1 MTTPNLVTLIILD
14 GFGIAPP
21 RRGNAISLAN
31 IPFFDKLVT
40 TYPTMAL
47 QSSGEMVGLPWG
59 EMGNSEV
66 GHLSLGTGR
75 IVYQYFPRITK
86 AVADG
91 SFYKNEAFLK
101 VIQHIKKNKST
112 LHLMGLVSDGGV
124 HSSSEHLYAL
134 LELCKGSGLK
144 KVFVHAFLDGRDA
157 PRDSAED
164 FIQQLQKRIGELG
177 IGKIASLSGRYYA
190 MDRDNRW
197 DRVEKAYFAIS
208 EGESENKRE
217 DPIKAIRESYAKEV
231 YDEEFYPTVITENG
245 QPVSKVEENDGIIF
259 FNFRPDRARQLTK
272 TFILPG
278 FEKIKRPRTFR
289 NLFFVTMTKYEKDLP
304 VGAIAFPPEEINS
317 PLAKVISDQGLK
329 QLHIA
334 ETEKYP
340 HVTFFFNG
348 GKESAFPGEDRAL
361 VSSPHVSSYDQ
372 KPAMSSRGIKEKVV
386 QGILSG
392 QYQLIVANFANADMV
407 GHTGNLKATV
417 QAVESIDNCL
427 KEVVEASLDKGG
439 VAIIT
444 ADHGNAEEV
453 MNAQTGEINKEHSNN
468 PVPFVLIGKNWEGQ
482 SILSSRDLS
491 VLHPMGIL
499 ADVSPTILKIMG
511 IEKPAEM
518 TGRSLI

>member
-1 MTTPNLVTLIILD
+1 MTPHFVTLIIID

-21 RRGNAISLAN
+21 RRGNAVSLAN
-31 IPFFDKLVT
+31 TPFFDKLVT

-86 AVADG
+86 AIADG
-91 SFYKNEAFLK
+91 SFFKKDAFLK
-101 VIQHIKKNKST
+101 VIQHVKKNKSA

-134 LELCKGSGLK
+134 LELCKDSGLE

-164 FIQQLQKRIGELG
+164 FIQQLLKRIGELR

-190 MDRDNRW
+190 MDRDNHW
-197 DRVEKAYFAIS
+197 DRVAKAYWAIS
-208 EGESENKRE
+208 EGESKSKVE
-217 DPIKAIRESYAKEV
+217 DPVKAIRESYAQEV
-231 YDEEFYPTVITENG
+231 YDEEFPPAVITENG
-245 QPVSKVEENDGIIF
+245 QPVCKVEENDGIIF

-278 FEKIKRPRTFR
+278 FEKIKRPRAFR
-289 NLFFVTMTKYEKDLP
+289 NLFFVSMTEYEKDLP
-304 VGAIAFPPEEINS
+304 VGAVAFPPEEINYS
-317 PLAKVISDQGLK
+317 LAKVISDRGLK

-348 GKESAFPGEDRAL
+348 GKENAFTGEDRAL
-361 VSSPHVSSYDQ
+361 VSSPNVSSYDQ
-372 KPAMSSRGIKEKVV
+372 KPEMSSRELKEKIVA
-386 QGILSG
+386 GILNE

-417 QAVESIDNCL
+417 QAVESIDSCL
-427 KEVVEASLDKGG
+427 KEIVEATLDKGG

-453 MNAQTGEINKEHSNN
+453 MKAQTGEIDKEHSNN

-482 SILSSRDLS
+482 NTLNSRDLS
-491 VLHPMGIL
+491 VLRPMGIL
-499 ADVSPTILKIMG
+499 ADVAPTILKIMG
-511 IEKPAEM
+511 IAKPAEM

>member
-1 MTTPNLVTLIILD
+1 M
-14 GFGIAPP
+14 
-21 RRGNAISLAN
+21 
-31 IPFFDKLVT
+31 
-40 TYPTMAL
+40 
-47 QSSGEMVGLPWG
+47 
-59 EMGNSEV
+59 
-66 GHLSLGTGR
+66 
-75 IVYQYFPRITK
+75 
-86 AVADG
+86 
-91 SFYKNEAFLK
+91 
-101 VIQHIKKNKST
+101 
-112 LHLMGLVSDGGV
+112 
-124 HSSSEHLYAL
+124 
-134 LELCKGSGLK
+134 
-144 KVFVHAFLDGRDA
+144 
-157 PRDSAED
+157 
-164 FIQQLQKRIGELG
+164 
-177 IGKIASLSGRYYA
+177 
-190 MDRDNRW
+190 
-197 DRVEKAYFAIS
+197 
-208 EGESENKRE
+208 
-217 DPIKAIRESYAKEV
+217 
-231 YDEEFYPTVITENG
+231 
-245 QPVSKVEENDGIIF
+245 
-259 FNFRPDRARQLTK
+259 
-272 TFILPG
+272 
-278 FEKIKRPRTFR
+278 
-289 NLFFVTMTKYEKDLP
+289 
-304 VGAIAFPPEEINS
+304 GAIAFPPEEINS

>member
-1 MTTPNLVTLIILD
+1 MTSNFVTLIILD

-31 IPFFDKLVT
+31 TPFLDRLVT
-40 TYPTMAL
+40 TFPTMAL

-86 AVADG
+86 AIADG
-91 SFYKNEAFLK
+91 SFYKNEAFMK
-101 VIQHIKKNKST
+101 AVQYVKKNNSA

-134 LELCKGSGLK
+134 LEMCKDNELK
-144 KVFVHAFLDGRDA
+144 TVFIHAFLDGRDA

-164 FIQQLQKRIGELG
+164 FIQQLQKRITELRVS
-177 IGKIASLSGRYYA
+177 KIATISGRYYA

-197 DRVEKAYFAIS
+197 DRIEKAYLAIT
-208 EGESENKRE
+208 EGESEIKAD
-217 DPIKAIRESYAKEV
+217 DPIKAIKASYEKEV
-231 YDEEFYPTVITENG
+231 FDEELFPTVITENEN
-245 QPVSKVEENDGIIF
+245 PVAKVNDNDGIIF

-272 TFILPG
+272 SFVLPG
-278 FEKIKRPRTFR
+278 FEKIRRPRELK
-289 NLFFVTMTKYEKDLP
+289 NIFFVSMAEYEKDLP
-304 VGAIAFPPEEINS
+304 VGAIAFPPEQIGS
-317 PLAKVISDQGLK
+317 PLAKIISDQGFG

-348 GKESAFPGEDRAL
+348 GKENAFPGEDRIL
-361 VSSPHVSSYDQ
+361 VPSPHVSSYDQ
-372 KPAMSSRGIKEKVV
+372 KPEMSCREIKERTVQEILKDKYKFIVV
-386 QGILSG
+386 
-392 QYQLIVANFANADMV
+392 NFANADMV

-417 QAVESIDNCL
+417 KAVEMIDTCL
-427 KEVVEASLDKGG
+427 KEIVEATVDKGG
-439 VAIIT
+439 VVIIT

-453 MNAQTGEINKEHSNN
+453 MNAQTGEIVKEHSNN
-468 PVPFVLIGKNWEGQ
+468 PVPFILIGKNWEGQ
-482 SILSSRDLS
+482 STLPSRDLS
-491 VLHPMGIL
+491 FLRPVGIL
-499 ADVSPTILKIMG
+499 ADIAPTILSILG